1 MGINTFSQLLMV
13 MFQSSICE
21 VTLPQNVS
29 KFNSVKLHCP
39 KIIAFLL
46 FFRHLS
52 LMILML
58 SFNGHACKKSEIPS
72 AIWLHGE
79 GHSVSLT
86 HQTAIWFCM
95 CVQVKSICKIQYAI
109 LWSCKIY
116 VYFSYNLQS
125 IQSAKGFSFLYN
137 HSFANLV
144 EP

>member
-1 MGINTFSQLLMV
+1 LILFYWKEPNIGPEVQNNFFNTSCPKEGISETYMGINTFSQLLMV

-29 KFNSVKLHCP
+29 NFNSVKLHCP

-72 AIWLHGE
+72 AI
-79 GHSVSLT
+79 
-86 HQTAIWFCM
+86 
-95 CVQVKSICKIQYAI
+95 
-109 LWSCKIY
+109 
-116 VYFSYNLQS
+116 
-125 IQSAKGFSFLYN
+125 
-137 HSFANLV
+137 
-144 EP
+144 